1 MTGNTEGTPPTANVD
16 ANATVPAAAGQP
28 NGDGAGAVTPPAAGS
43 DGQPADHAQG
53 DATQAAEAGAEGEA
67 GTTGEPEANAEE
79 AQGAPESYEAFKV
92 PEGMTL
98 EAEATSAFQEAA
110 KADNLSQ
117 AQAQRYVDLAAGLV
131 DRTMRGFQEQA
142 RQRMEQWAEQ
152 AKADPVVGGPGYEQ
166 NVKMALAA
174 VSQYG
179 DAELK
184 QAFEEYGLGNHPAFV
199 RAFYRIGKA
208 MSETGAVHGLGSE
221 APPAAVGREQSLAQ
235 RIAAEQSRGK

>member
-1 MTGNTEGTPPTANVD
+1 MTGETEGTQPTANVD
-16 ANATVPAAAGQP
+16 ANAADPATAGQP
-28 NGDGAGAVTPPAAGS
+28 NGDGAGA
-43 DGQPADHAQG
+43 DGQPATGSDGKPADH
-53 DATQAAEAGAEGEA
+53 AEGEA
-67 GTTGEPEANAEE
+67 APEGEGAEGSEGKEADDAAADESE
-79 AQGAPESYEAFKV
+79 GAPEAYEAFKV

-98 EAEATSAFQEAA
+98 EAEATTAFQEAA

-131 DRTMRGFQEQA
+131 DRTMQGFQEQA
-142 RQRMEQWAEQ
+142 KQRMEQWAEQ
-152 AKADPVVGGPGYEQ
+152 AKADPVVGGPGYDE

-179 DAELK
+179 DADLK

-208 MSETGAVHGLGSE
+208 MSETGGVHGLGSE

-235 RIAAEQSRGK
+235 RIAAEQARGK